1 MRRLFAFIGYGNPDR
16 QDDGVAWHILQAL
29 SLRVKCNITEIVED
43 ICTEDPSPHLLFVP
57 QITPDLAETC
67 SKFDRV
73 CFIDAHTGQLT
84 EEIHWEDI
92 KPSYELSAFTHH
104 MTPALCLELS
114 RTIYGKIPRASLL
127 SVRGYEFG
135 FSRTLSNKTQLLAE
149 QALEVLLRLVDEE
162 NVDE

>member
-1 MRRLFAFIGYGNPDR
+1 MSIRNSLAIIGYGNPDR

-29 SLRVKCNITEIVED
+29 SLQVKRNIIEIIED
-43 ICTEDPSPHLLFVP
+43 ICEEDPPPHLIFVP

-67 SKFDRV
+67 SKFDQV

-84 EEIHWEDI
+84 EEIHWEEI

-114 RTIYGKIPRASLL
+114 KTIYGKAPLALLL
-127 SVRGYEFG
+127 SIRGYEFG
-135 FSRTLSNKTQLLAE
+135 FLRTLSIKTQRLAD
-149 QALEVLLRLVDEE
+149 QALELLLRFIK
-162 NVDE
+162 